1 MDLSSLSHD
10 APGAMGLPHGII
22 GVSVFM
28 WFGLS
33 VMTTGAITAAPTA
46 ASATTHPD
54 HVAIVARFHGLA

>member
-1 MDLSSLSHD
+1 
-10 APGAMGLPHGII
+10 
-22 GVSVFM
+22 M

-54 HVAIVARFHGLA
+54 HVAIVARFRGLA